1 MHFPEEVV
9 EKASPRGAHVAGR
22 VVIVDGEDS
31 VGGEEGGVLAAMIIN
46 RVLDHQGQKFLMIDN
61 QFFWMKIRT
70 RQYIEEEDALIPS
83 FTGALSNATEKLNWW
98 KGLGNI
104 FNAPLTSM

>member
-31 VGGEEGGVLAAMIIN
+31 VGGGEGGVLAAIIIKAA
-46 RVLDHQGQKFLMIDN
+46 RCASL
-61 QFFWMKIRT
+61 
-70 RQYIEEEDALIPS
+70 LI
-83 FTGALSNATEKLNWW
+83 W
-98 KGLGNI
+98 I
-104 FNAPLTSM
+104 I